1 MGLPWADFG
10 ASRSLL
16 EVSPGDY
23 PYAWWRFFDGKCRSK
38 GRSKLPAANSRSGSL
53 DGFGTSG
60 NQFHDGW
67 LVAGAVQDEVKK
79 ILEAT
84 KSI

>member
-1 MGLPWADFG
+1 MQCKVGYPRWTKP
-10 ASRSLL
+10 SRHALA
-16 EVSPGDY
+16 G
-23 PYAWWRFFDGKCRSK
+23 RKRTRS
-38 GRSKLPAANSRSGSL
+38 GSKLPAANSRSGSL
-53 DGFGTSG
+53 DGFGISG

-67 LVAGAVQDEVKK
+67 LVAGAVQDEVRK